1 MNRKRSSRLLKVPVQ
16 CLLIIL
22 INQLCG
28 TFSPAKIESSA
39 LRHFPR
45 TESNEHNE
53 AISKQNFSEEKSSLM
68 QKILDLYRALNRG
81 QLRLV
86 TELYSGFYFDI
97 QIRNNISIE
106 NYTESQSHEVKTEH
120 HSLLFSKV
128 LFKNSTVWP
137 SPPQLAALLT
147 ADCQTCWNCLSE
159 ELSPF
164 DWLHSTF
171 LCWQRLETRTRQ
183 QTSLIMS
190 GELTISS
197 VRHRLGRDLAI
208 HGQDL
213 IRNPNFMNI

>member
-1 MNRKRSSRLLKVPVQ
+1 MNRKRSSQLLKVPVQ

-97 QIRNNISIE
+97 QIRNNISIDKLHRISI
-106 NYTESQSHEVKTEH
+106 TTLLSSLWS
-120 HSLLFSKV
+120 SLLSKT
-128 LFKNSTVWP
+128 STVWP